1 MKLATY
7 RNATRDGQLM
17 VVSRKLDRAV
27 AVPQIAASLQ
37 AALDDW
43 SRCEPA
49 LQEVYAALNRGP
61 LSGAVPFDQSACHS
75 RYRVP
80 ISGQMAVPISIMWN
94 WCARRVVPKYRPVS
108 TGTR

>member
-27 AVPQIAASLQ
+27 AVPHIAASLQ

-49 LQEVYAALNRGP
+49 LQESMP
-61 LSGAVPFDQSACHS
+61 P
-75 RYRVP
+75 
-80 ISGQMAVPISIMWN
+80 
-94 WCARRVVPKYRPVS
+94 
-108 TGTR
+108 